1 MTDISPINIL
11 IANEQAQEAKEAAL
25 SLRAFFPDSRI
36 EVVYSADEVVHRAA
50 KCEWHTILADADLCR
65 QSGLATVTELKRQ
78 APTATI
84 IIQADCND
92 MTLGTQVLHYGVDF
106 YLAKNSHGFLS
117 ELPFVLRT
125 FLKNQ
130 DLNSR
135 LNVANERVLC
145 LEEQG
150 SRTQTDYQSLVEQL
164 DQVRQERTQL
174 QERLQAHE
182 VELSQ
187 TKEKKQLLL
196 DQWEKLRQ
204 AHTTL
209 EEELQQVTGQ
219 LSQERGENQ
228 ASREQL
234 EKLRQERDQPQE
246 QLSQNQMEKQSL
258 LAQVGEARHAF
269 TLLEERLQRHDAQ
282 LSQERNDNQAQRE
295 QLEKLRLERD
305 QLQERLSQIDE
316 EKQSLLTQVGEA
328 RHAYTVLEEGLQRHD
343 TELSQERND
352 NQSSREQLEK
362 LRLERD
368 QLQEQLSQIQME
380 KQSVLAQ
387 LEQMPLSHA
396 QMEERIKRL
405 EERLMQ
411 EQQD

>member
-1 MTDISPINIL
+1 MG
-11 IANEQAQEAKEAAL
+11 EAPPSAHDAGGRTPAGDRAVVSGTRRKPGFPRAAREAAAGA
-25 SLRAFFPDSRI
+25 RPVARTTVPDRRGEAVAPDTVGTNASHVYAVGGKTPAPRCTVISRT
-36 EVVYSADEVVHRAA
+36 ERQPGTQGADRETPQGARP
-50 KCEWHTILADADLCR
+50 TP
-65 QSGLATVTELKRQ
+65 GATVAEPDREAV
-78 APTATI
+78 AP
-84 IIQADCND
+84 
-92 MTLGTQVLHYGVDF
+92 GTG
-106 YLAKNSHGFLS
+106 
-117 ELPFVLRT
+117 
-125 FLKNQ
+125 
-130 DLNSR
+130 
-135 LNVANERVLC
+135 
-145 LEEQG
+145 
-150 SRTQTDYQSLVEQL
+150 
-164 DQVRQERTQL
+164 
-174 QERLQAHE
+174 
-182 VELSQ
+182 
-187 TKEKKQLLL
+187 
-196 DQWEKLRQ
+196 
-204 AHTTL
+204 
-209 EEELQQVTGQ
+209 
-219 LSQERGENQ
+219 
-228 ASREQL
+228 
-234 EKLRQERDQPQE
+234 
-246 QLSQNQMEKQSL
+246 
-258 LAQVGEARHAF
+258 GEARHAF

-343 TELSQERND
+343 NELSQERND

-387 LEQMPLSHA
+387 LEQMRLSHA